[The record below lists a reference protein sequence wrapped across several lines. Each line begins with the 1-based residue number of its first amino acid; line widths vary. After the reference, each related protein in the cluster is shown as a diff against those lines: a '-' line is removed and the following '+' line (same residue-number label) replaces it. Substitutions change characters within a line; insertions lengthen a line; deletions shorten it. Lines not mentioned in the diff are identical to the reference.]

1 MKITVTVET
10 TEDYDGYD
18 GVYTFSRSNM
28 EDLFQISALFLS
40 VMQAVGFDYVTGVG
54 FEKDDGQVTFGK
66 F

>member
-1 MKITVTVET
+1 MKITVTVES

-18 GVYTFSRSNM
+18 GVSTFNRNNV

-40 VMQAVGFDYVTGVG
+40 VMQGVGFDYVNDVG